1 MDSLIRVRYAKAF
14 FQIAKEKNMLGQLK
28 TDIETIF
35 GICNNSPEFIYLLNS
50 PVIKSSKKAELI
62 ETIFQ
67 TAVNQE
73 TLNFL
78 MLITQNKR
86 ETEIPGICRNFL
98 ELSRKDQNIKTA
110 MLFTAAEIN
119 PSVIDKIKSI
129 IEKELNTNVE
139 LSTKVNHDMIG
150 GIILRVDDKQY
161 DASVATQLKKIK
173 QQLLNAEIK

>member
-14 FQIAKEKNMLGQLK
+14 FQIAKEKNMLVQLK

-35 GICNNSPEFIYLLNS
+35 GVCNNSPEFMYFLNS
-50 PVIKSSKKAELI
+50 PVIKSSKKAELL
-62 ETIFQ
+62 ENIFK
-67 TAVNQE
+67 TSVNQD

-78 MLITQNKR
+78 LLITHNKR

-98 ELSRKDQNIKTA
+98 ELTRKDQNIKTA
-110 MLFTAAEIN
+110 TLVTASEIM
-119 PSVIDKIKSI
+119 PTVTEKIKAI
-129 IEKELNTNVE
+129 IEKELKARVE
-139 LSTKVNHDMIG
+139 LSTKVNPDMIG

-173 QQLLNAEIK
+173 QQLLKS